1 LDSSPFFIFLLYSW
15 PGRPLGY
22 DGNNKIIGKIGLYI
36 PTISTFSHNSI
47 KGEVITKKY
56 KKEGIEV
63 IAIVCHG
70 TGLLVW

>member
-36 PTISTFSHNSI
+36 PTISTFPIIPLKVRLLPRSI
-47 KGEVITKKY
+47 KKRELRSLPQFVM
-56 KKEGIEV
+56 V
-63 IAIVCHG
+63 
-70 TGLLVW
+70 LDF